1 MLVMVK
7 SSPGTTEGKRGI
19 QLAMDMAAD
28 LILIQ
33 NAVYFA
39 QKGRLE
45 SFGGTAYAL
54 AEDMR
59 LRGISSDATGSNIRE
74 IDYDN
79 LVDLMMKEEKVSGA
93 F

>member
-7 SSPGTTEGKRGI
+7 NSPGSTEGKRGI
-19 QLAMDMAAD
+19 KLAMDMAAD

-39 QKGRLE
+39 QQGRLE
-45 SFGGTAYAL
+45 RFGGTAYAL

-59 LRGISSDATGSNIRE
+59 LRGISSDSTGSNIRE

>member
-7 SSPGTTEGKRGI
+7 SSPDSTEGKRGVK
-19 QLAMDMAAD
+19 LAMDMDAD

-33 NAVYFA
+33 NAVYFS
-39 QKGRLE
+39 QKKRLA

-54 AEDMR
+54 GEDMR
-59 LRGISSDATGSNIRE
+59 LRGIRSDSTGSKIRE
-74 IDYDN
+74 IDYDK
-79 LVDLMMKEEKVSGA
+79 LVDLMMQEEKVFGA

>member
-7 SSPGTTEGKRGI
+7 SSPDSTEGKRGI
-19 QLAMDMAAD
+19 KLAMDTAAD

-33 NAVYFA
+33 NAVYFS
-39 QKGRLE
+39 QKKKLE

-54 AEDMR
+54 DEDMR
-59 LRGISSDATGSNIRE
+59 LRGISPDSTGSKIRE
-74 IDYDN
+74 INYDK
-79 LVDLMMKEEKVSGA
+79 LVDLMVKEEKVFGA